1 MTQYPDLFAALAA
14 PFRDHEVKARS
25 QGGRQLH
32 YVTARTVQN
41 RLDEVLGPEN
51 WWPEFH
57 PWNQNGVLCR
67 LTIKLPDGSTLTKSD
82 VGGYADMQD
91 AGDGEKAG
99 SSDALKR
106 AAVHFGP
113 GRYLYRD
120 GVPEFVRER
129 NLNIQQV
136 EPSRQLAQDQSA
148 RPEPPRQQQPN
159 GHSNGNGG
167 CNYGPPRN
175 GRGLFAA
182 IKNLEQ
188 EHNVALLKYI
198 DGWAKSQNFPF
209 RMVEW
214 DEQQVAAGYAEA
226 MRKLGQ
232 AESQEVA
239 VGAGETDDIPF
250 DLAAA
255 QAALESQVSA
265 LAGKLFDI
273 PADQATPDQI
283 MAALGVLDNVVGS
296 DNVVADWSR
305 CDSRAAYRCYYKAAK
320 VALRD
325 YDTSVLQAV
334 LAS

>member
-25 QGGRQLH
+25 QGGRQLS
-32 YVTARTVQN
+32 YITARTAAN
-41 RLDEVLGPEN
+41 RLDEVVGPEN
-51 WWPEFH
+51 WWDRYRQQGDH
-57 PWNQNGVLCR
+57 GVVCA
-67 LTIKLPDGSTLTKSD
+67 LTIRLPDGIELTKED
-82 VGGYADMQD
+82 AGGYAGMADQ
-91 AGDGEKAG
+91 GDDEKSG
-99 SSDALKR
+99 FSDAFKR
-106 AAVHFGP
+106 ACAKHGV

-120 GVPEFVRER
+120 GVPDFVRER
-129 NLNIQQV
+129 TVGQQAD
-136 EPSRQLAQDQSA
+136 PSRQLAQDQPA
-148 RPEPPRQQQPN
+148 RPEPPRQQQHSN

-167 CNYGPPRN
+167 GNYGPPRN

-198 DGWAKSQNFPF
+198 DGWAKSQDFPF